1 MNHSPFKFLE
11 AYSAQDKHLFFGRD
25 QEIETLFNLTF
36 RSRFILVYGPSGTG
50 KTSLIRSGLAK
61 RLSDTD
67 WFSLYIRRK
76 QDINAALREELS
88 KWDKRPDIRPISE
101 QVRYISLLYLRPV
114 YLLFDQ
120 LEELF
125 ISGDAQE
132 QYEFLQT
139 LIELYQSDVPCA
151 RSTWPNCTVL
161 KKHYPRCLIT
171 DCAWNK
177 WVTSASER

>member
-1 MNHSPFKFLE
+1 MHHSPFKFLE

-25 QEIETLFNLTF
+25 QEIETLFNITF

-88 KWDKRPDIRPISE
+88 KWDKRPNTKQMTP
-101 QVRYISLLYLRPV
+101 P
-114 YLLFDQ
+114 
-120 LEELF
+120 
-125 ISGDAQE
+125 SGAGGALGAGE
-132 QYEFLQT
+132 VHFAAL
-139 LIELYQSDVPCA
+139 SP
-151 RSTWPNCTVL
+151 S
-161 KKHYPRCLIT
+161 CL
-171 DCAWNK
+171 
-177 WVTSASER
+177 SAF